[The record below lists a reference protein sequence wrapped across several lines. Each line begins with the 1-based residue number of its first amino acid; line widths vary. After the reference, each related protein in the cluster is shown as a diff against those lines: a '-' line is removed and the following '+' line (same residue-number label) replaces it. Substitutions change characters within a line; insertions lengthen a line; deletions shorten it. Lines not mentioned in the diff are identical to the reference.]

1 MLASE
6 SHQSSPSSGQPLP
19 NSYVDELL
27 TRLRAALSGRYH
39 LEHELGR
46 GGMAT
51 VYLARDLKHD
61 RDVALKVLHSELAA
75 SLGTERFQREIR
87 LAARLQHP
95 HILTVLDSGEA
106 GGRLWFTMPYVEG
119 ENLRSRLNRERQL
132 GLEDA
137 VRIGREAAL
146 ALEYAHQHG
155 VIHRDIKPENL
166 LLTKDGSTLVAD
178 FGIARALAVGDP
190 ELTGTGIA
198 IGTPAYM
205 SPEQASGARDID
217 ARTDIYSLGAVLYEM
232 LAGEAPFSAPTAQAM
247 IARRFT
253 DTPRLLRTLR
263 DTVPESI
270 ERAVAK
276 ALAKVP
282 GDRFSTAS
290 QFAQALGLTTSAG
303 LTTSVSVPP
312 VRRRWIPIGLTTL
325 GVGFL
330 LGLGVLFAW
339 RRSHDEGTTSGG
351 NDRKMLVVLPFEN
364 LGSAED
370 EYFADGLTEAI
381 GTRLGSIDR
390 LGIIARQSAMQYKRT
405 TKSPRQIGQELG
417 VQYILSGTV
426 RWDRSGGGPS
436 RVRVSPQ
443 LIAVADQRQLWA
455 QQYDTTLASVFEV
468 ESNLAKRV
476 ASALDLALAASE
488 RRSLEAT
495 PTRNLQAY
503 DAYLRGREVNDRGLD
518 PSDLT
523 EAVRLYERAVA
534 LDPDFAAA
542 YAYLSLAHSFI
553 YWLYIDRSDTR
564 LAKAKAAVDR
574 AQQLAPE
581 LPETHLALANYHYR
595 SVLDYDR
602 ALAELDALER
612 TRPNDTDLGRW
623 RGFIKRRQGQWEES
637 IVELQRAERLNPR
650 SAAGYLDV
658 GDSFLYLRRYAD
670 ALAYY
675 DKSLAL
681 NPGSIN
687 TTLQKA
693 LAYLSQ
699 TGDREGMQRLMPD
712 LTQGVAPIGGPT
724 GILGLAELA
733 PLLSRDQQS
742 LLLRLTPDAFSG
754 DTASLALAKAM
765 VLRAWERGTRAR
777 AEFNLAR
784 SVLERHLVER
794 PDDYIFLAEHGLT
807 LAGLGLAEEAI
818 RQGKRAVEVR
828 STSRDAVDGPLMVAN
843 LARIYTMIGR
853 DNDAIDQLE
862 AVLSRPG
869 PLSPGWLGADPFW
882 APLRGNPRFG
892 RLAAP
897 RSVGEET

>member
-1 MLASE
+1 VTNGTASAVAE
-6 SHQSSPSSGQPLP
+6 A
-19 NSYVDELL
+19 
-27 TRLRAALSGRYH
+27 LRDRYAI
-39 LEHELGR
+39 ERELGR

-51 VYLARDLKHD
+51 VYLALDLKHE
-61 RDVALKVLHSELAA
+61 RHVALKVLHSELAA
-75 SLGTERFQREIR
+75 ILGPERFQREIR

-106 GGRLWFTMPYVEG
+106 AGQLWYTMPYVEG
-119 ENLRSRLNRERQL
+119 ESLRDRLKRERQL
-132 GLEDA
+132 SVDEA

-166 LLTKDGSTLVAD
+166 LLTKDGSTLVGD
-178 FGIARALAVGDP
+178 FGIARALADGDAD
-190 ELTGTGIA
+190 LTGTGMT

-217 ARTDIYSLGAVLYEM
+217 ARTDIYSLGAVLYES
-232 LAGEAPFSAPTAQAM
+232 LAGEPPFSGPTPQAV

-253 DTPRLLRTLR
+253 DTPRLLRNLR
-263 DTVPESI
+263 DNVPESV

-282 GDRFSTAS
+282 ADRFTTAA
-290 QFAQALGLTTSAG
+290 QFAQALALTSP
-303 LTTSVSVPP
+303 TTPAPGPRP
-312 VRRRWIPIGLTTL
+312 VRRRWIPVGLATL

-339 RRSHDEGTTSGG
+339 RRSHDDATTGE

-370 EYFADGLTEAI
+370 NYFADGLTEAI
-381 GTRLGSIDR
+381 STRLGSIDR
-390 LGIIARQSAMQYKRT
+390 LGIIARQSAIQYKRT
-405 TKSPRQIGQELG
+405 TKSPKQIGQELG

-468 ESNLAKRV
+468 ESHLAKRV
-476 ASALDLALAASE
+476 ASALDLALATSE
-488 RRSLEAT
+488 RQSLEAT

-523 EAVRLYERAVA
+523 EAVRFYERAVA

-542 YAYLSLAHSFI
+542 FAHLSITHSFV
-553 YWLYIDRSDTR
+553 YWLYTDRSPTR
-564 LAKAKAAVDR
+564 LALAKEAVDR
-574 AQQLAPE
+574 AQQLAPD
-581 LPETHLALANYHYR
+581 LPETHLALANYYYR
-595 SVLDYDR
+595 SALDYDR
-602 ALAELDALER
+602 ALFELKALER
-612 TRPNDTDLGRW
+612 TRPSDTDLPRW
-623 RGFIKRRQGQWEES
+623 RGFIRRRQGQWEES
-637 IVELQRAERLNPR
+637 LAELQRAERLNPR

-658 GDSFLYLRRYAD
+658 GDSYLYLRRYPD

-675 DKSLAL
+675 NRGLAL

-699 TGDREGMQRLMPD
+699 TGDREGMQRIMPD

-724 GILGLAELA
+724 GVLGLAELV

-742 LLLRLTPDAFSG
+742 LLLRLSPEVFSH
-754 DTASLALAKAM
+754 DTAGLALSRAM
-765 VLRAWERGTRAR
+765 VYRAWGQEAPAR
-777 AEFNLAR
+777 KEFEVAR
-784 SVLERHLVER
+784 TVLERRLRGR
-794 PDDYIFLAEHGLT
+794 PDDHIFLAEHGLA
-807 LAGLGLAEEAI
+807 LAGLSLAEEAV
-818 RQGKRAVEVR
+818 RQGMRAVRVR
-828 STSRDAVDGPLMVAN
+828 PTSYDAVDGPLMVAN

-853 DNDAIDQLE
+853 NSEAVDQLQ
-862 AVLSRPG
+862 AVLSKPG
-869 PLSPGWLGADPFW
+869 PLSPGWLRADPFW
-882 APLRGNPRFG
+882 APLRGNQRFE
-892 RLAAP
+892 RLAA
-897 RSVGEET
+897 GT